1 VSSNLARDRSPNVDD
16 LLYNRRVDDFIDDV
30 TTRVS
35 TEQRGL
41 RILSV
46 VLVVVDGP
54 DRGARAEVH
63 GGVARIGT
71 AEGSDLRL
79 TDRTAS
85 RVHCELRVKPKG
97 ILVKDA
103 GSTNGTLADGIRL
116 IEAEVPAG
124 ATLRIG
130 GTSVRV
136 EITDE
141 PAFLEVSTSES
152 FGELVGAS
160 VEMRRLYAMLERVA
174 STDTTALVQGETG
187 TGKDVVARSIH
198 AASKRAGGPF
208 VPLDCGAVPENLFES
223 ELFGH
228 VRGSFSGAI
237 SDRKG
242 VFEEADG
249 GTLFLDE
256 IGELPLSMQA
266 KLLRA
271 IETRT
276 IRRIGSNVAK
286 PVDVRI
292 VAATNRPLARAVNE
306 GLFREDLYYRLAVV
320 EIVLPPLRMRKDDIP
335 TLAGHFHSVLG
346 GKTALPAS
354 FLASLAQRSFPGNV
368 RELKNAVER
377 AMLLGTLGP
386 AAKAAASPPSA
397 TLPNLEA
404 LAPLHLPLKE
414 AREKWTESFEH
425 VYVRAILKRTRGN
438 VTHAAEIAGVSRR
451 FLQRLAA
458 RLDIKASEVGA
469 TERDLAGEDE

>member
-1 VSSNLARDRSPNVDD
+1 MNDFVDD
-16 LLYNRRVDDFIDDV
+16 E
-30 TTRVS
+30 TTRVPA
-35 TEQRGL
+35 EARGL

-54 DRGARAEVH
+54 DRGLRAEVH
-63 GGVARIGT
+63 GGTARIGT
-71 AEGSDLRL
+71 ADGSDLRL

-85 RVHCELRVKPKG
+85 RVHCELRVRPKG
-97 ILVKDA
+97 ILVKDS
-103 GSTNGTLADGIRL
+103 GSTNGTFADGIRL

-124 ATLRIG
+124 ATLRVG

-136 EITDE
+136 EVSDE
-141 PAFLEVSTSES
+141 PAFLDVSTRES
-152 FGELVGAS
+152 FGELVGSS
-160 VEMRRLYAMLERVA
+160 VEMRRLYAILERVA

-187 TGKDVVARSIH
+187 TGKDVVARAIH
-198 AASKRAGGPF
+198 SASKRANGPF
-208 VPLDCGAVPENLFES
+208 VPIDCGAVPENLFES

-256 IGELPLSMQA
+256 IGELPLAMQA

-271 IETRT
+271 IETRS
-276 IRRIGSNVAK
+276 IRRIGSNAAK

-306 GLFREDLYYRLAVV
+306 GGFREDLYYRLAVV
-320 EIVLPPLRMRKDDIP
+320 EIGLPPLRSRKEDIP
-335 TLAGHFHSVLG
+335 VLARHFYALLG
-346 GKTALPAS
+346 GNGELPAA
-354 FLASLAQRSFPGNV
+354 FLSSLAQRSFPGNV

-386 AAKAAASPPSA
+386 TARPTTAAPAIVPG
-397 TLPNLEA
+397 LEE

-414 AREKWTESFEH
+414 ARDKWTESFEH
-425 VYVRAILKRTRGN
+425 VYVRAVLKRARGN
-438 VTHAAEIAGVSRR
+438 VTHAAELAGVSRR
-451 FLQRLAA
+451 FLQRMAA
-458 RLDIKASEVGA
+458 RLNIKASEVGA
-469 TERDLAGEDE
+469 SDADLAGDDE